1 MLHSENKCRDMYIY
15 TSKDFFEGKSGYWA
29 RGLGLVMRACMEG
42 GEPWEEVSLL
52 GCVLA
57 IAAFILIWAML
68 GFIALGWAA
77 ISFR

>member
-1 MLHSENKCRDMYIY
+1 MLHSENKCRDMYRIAL
-15 TSKDFFEGKSGYWA
+15 KGKSGHWA